1 MIKKINTFF
10 LIGMIL
16 SMMIS
21 SVFLYWK
28 INDIKDERITTA
40 NNDVVNVISKTFRD
54 KLDSIEIL
62 MKSIAITVD
71 IEKNNEL
78 LEKLKLTN
86 KENDAVIGLFFA
98 NLKGD
103 VFSDNLNGW
112 VPGFNAREVGREWF
126 NSIAIDEMNSNISD
140 PYMSEENG
148 ESVVTVSV
156 PIYKNNEIIGILG
169 ADISLS
175 LLMVDLNLEY
185 AITDSKGI
193 VIVADETTEGW
204 LYKNIYKVRP
214 EFESVTNLPYLYDT
228 PDNDIYTVSKTAIGK
243 NYQLFSFT

>member
-71 IEKNNEL
+71 IEK
-78 LEKLKLTN
+78 
-86 KENDAVIGLFFA
+86 I
-98 NLKGD
+98 
-103 VFSDNLNGW
+103 
-112 VPGFNAREVGREWF
+112 
-126 NSIAIDEMNSNISD
+126 
-140 PYMSEENG
+140 MS
-148 ESVVTVSV
+148 
-156 PIYKNNEIIGILG
+156 Y
-169 ADISLS
+169 
-175 LLMVDLNLEY
+175 
-185 AITDSKGI
+185 
-193 VIVADETTEGW
+193 
-204 LYKNIYKVRP
+204 
-214 EFESVTNLPYLYDT
+214 
-228 PDNDIYTVSKTAIGK
+228 
-243 NYQLFSFT
+243 